1 MKDLKD
7 ILRRSVK
14 SGFDLSFV
22 QNHNDKALLQC
33 LYDYLVKNYYFCSM
47 EDGIVYVGINI
58 VEDIAEVTIVN
69 KTMKVKALTDKGFFE
84 VLLSLF
90 KYVKHLSS
98 SLEEIPQE
106 DISTETDDDDE
117 ESSEEMWL

>member
-47 EDGIVYVGINI
+47 ENGIVYVGINI

-69 KTMKVKALTDKGFFE
+69 KTMKVKALTDKGFLKFYYHY
-84 VLLSLF
+84 LN
-90 KYVKHLSS
+90 
-98 SLEEIPQE
+98 
-106 DISTETDDDDE
+106 
-117 ESSEEMWL
+117 M

>member
-98 SLEEIPQE
+98 SIEEIPQE